1 MIVRPLDIPA
11 TRVGDRVQHA
21 FLVLDRDERRQSN
34 GDPYVVL
41 TFGNASGR
49 IASAPVWH
57 NQIEWIAGAEKGRV
71 VQVIGEVAAFQ
82 HRRQLR
88 ITGPLRLLPADSAQP
103 ASFLPRITI
112 APEQLWEW
120 IDRARADM
128 RSTCLRRVVDLFYA
142 DDAFRVEL
150 EQMPATI
157 DGHHAVLGGLL
168 LHLTEVATI
177 ARSSARV
184 LKANADLVLAGALLC
199 DIGGVQAFELTPV
212 GFRHSTAGR
221 LLGPT
226 LLSVLLLH
234 ERMAALPEDLLS
246 ASQRFE
252 LLHLIGACSSG
263 AGTVTFPV
271 EERTVM
277 TLEAEIVRGAV
288 CVSAHANQLATS
300 LADDELS
307 GEPDFRDR
315 APKRSH
321 AEVWRRP
328 HTWE

>member
-1 MIVRPLDIPA
+1 MRPLDLPA
-11 TRVGDRVQHA
+11 ARVGDRVQHA

-34 GDPYVVL
+34 GDPYVIL

-57 NQIEWIAGAEKGRV
+57 SQMEWIAGAEKGRV

-82 HRRQLR
+82 RRRQLR
-88 ITGPLRLLPADSAQP
+88 ITGPLRLLPADSVQP
-103 ASFLPRITI
+103 AAFLPRITI

-150 EQMPATI
+150 EQMPASI

-168 LHLTEVATI
+168 LHVTEVATI
-177 ARSSARV
+177 ARNSARV
-184 LKANADLVLAGALLC
+184 LKANTDLVLAGALLRE
-199 DIGGVQAFELTPV
+199 IGGVQAFELTPV

-226 LLSVLLLH
+226 LLGVLLLH
-234 ERMAALPEDLLS
+234 ERMAAVPEGLLS
-246 ASQRFE
+246 ASQRLE
-252 LLHLIGACSSG
+252 LLHLVSGCNPG
-263 AGTVTFPV
+263 AGTATFPV
-271 EERTVM
+271 EERTGM
-277 TLEAEIVRGAV
+277 TLESEILRGAAD
-288 CVSAHANQLATS
+288 VSAHANELATS

-307 GEPDFRDR
+307 GDAEFHERLTR
-315 APKRSH
+315 RSG
-321 AEVWRRP
+321 AQVWRRP
-328 HTWE
+328 HVWE